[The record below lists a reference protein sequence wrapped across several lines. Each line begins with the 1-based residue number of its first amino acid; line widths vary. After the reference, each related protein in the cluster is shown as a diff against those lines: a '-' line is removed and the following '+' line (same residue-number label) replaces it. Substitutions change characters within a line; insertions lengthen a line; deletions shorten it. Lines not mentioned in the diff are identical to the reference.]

1 MNKYEP
7 WLTDSGLTLL
17 RGWARE
23 GLTEGELAQRM
34 GVTVATLRAWQS
46 RFPEL
51 REALARSGQ
60 VLDYEVEEALLKKA
74 LGFASTERK
83 VEVSPKG
90 DRKETETVKQ
100 VAPDVSAISL
110 WLKKRKPEVWG
121 DGGGKG
127 ASVENNLYA
136 ALDVE
141 GGWDDLPELQPEAAA
156 DPDLVAED

>member
-1 MNKYEP
+1 
-7 WLTDSGLTLL
+7 
-17 RGWARE
+17 
-23 GLTEGELAQRM
+23 
-34 GVTVATLRAWQS
+34 
-46 RFPEL
+46 
-51 REALARSGQ
+51 
-60 VLDYEVEEALLKKA
+60 
-74 LGFASTERK
+74 ASTERK

-110 WLKKRKPEVWG
+110 WLKKRRPEVWG
-121 DGGGKG
+121 DGGGKA

-156 DPDLVAED
+156 DPDLVAEG